1 MNAAPGVPL
10 RPLGVLTLAVLALH
24 ALALWVTP
32 SRVLPVLHPAPLA
45 VRTIEPPASAPATA
59 ALAPAPP
66 EAVTPAL
73 ASAPAFRTRRPDAAS
88 PRAPARQEVASAAA
102 DALATVQLQGPEAE
116 APAAS
121 SFTSLPVSATPMPVV
136 LPAPARWR
144 YAVTARRRGLAVA
157 GEAQLDWRHD
167 GRSYEAVLQVSA
179 PPLPARIQRST
190 GDLGPEGL
198 APLRFSERLR
208 GEQAAHFD
216 RVRGRIVF
224 SGNQPEAALPAGA
237 QDRLSV
243 LLQLAALVAG
253 DPARFVPGATVTLAT
268 VTTRET
274 GDGPFRVEGRE
285 ELALPAG
292 PITTL
297 KLVRPPRHEY
307 DVRLEVWLVPGRD
320 YGPVRLRL
328 TAPNG
333 DWLDLQG
340 SGTDK
345 G

>member
-1 MNAAPGVPL
+1 APARALPPEIAAP
-10 RPLGVLTLAVLALH
+10 A
-24 ALALWVTP
+24 TP
-32 SRVLPVLHPAPLA
+32 SAGPPAGAAPLA
-45 VRTIEPPASAPATA
+45 I
-59 ALAPAPP
+59 
-66 EAVTPAL
+66 
-73 ASAPAFRTRRPDAAS
+73 
-88 PRAPARQEVASAAA
+88 
-102 DALATVQLQGPEAE
+102 
-116 APAAS
+116 
-121 SFTSLPVSATPMPVV
+121 V

-144 YAVTARRRGLAVA
+144 YTVTARRRGQTVA
-157 GEAQLDWRHD
+157 GEAELDWRHD
-167 GRSYEAVLQVSA
+167 GRSYEAVLRVTA
-179 PPLPARIQRST
+179 PPLPARTQRSS
-190 GDLGPEGL
+190 GELGPEGL

-208 GEQAAHFD
+208 GEQATHFD
-216 RVRGRIVF
+216 RGRGRIVF
-224 SGNQPEAALPAGA
+224 SGNQPEAPLPPGA

-268 VTTRET
+268 ATTREA
-274 GDGPFRVEGRE
+274 GDWPFRVEGAE

-292 PITTL
+292 RLTAL
-297 KLVRPPRHEY
+297 KLVRAPRHEY

-328 TAPNG
+328 TAPHG